1 MAEMGF
7 AIGKAKASV
16 PGEGCGFIP
25 NPKLKLLD
33 QVSEVMRFKL
43 KSDRKVSGHYER
55 NEWKYLPSAA
65 AGAFLNSELVLSP
78 CRLTLASSRMP
89 GHAARTFR
97 CARESAGASDDRC
110 WPSSGAPADFSP
122 RSTPEPASRSAR
134 FCGNESVA
142 LAAPLPVA
150 DRTTR
155 RGMAWSCVP
164 GSPPLAEVAAT
175 TPPQEFSLPAPS
187 IRVRARCG
195 DGAIVDLAAPHRS
208 TPASPPNPHPVC
220 QWDKHSWEN
229 RTLPVSDF
237 AKCPV

>member
-1 MAEMGF
+1 MGF

-78 CRLTLASSRMP
+78 CRLTLARSRMP
-89 GHAARTFR
+89 GRAVRTSR
-97 CARESAGASDDRC
+97 CACESAGASDDRC

-122 RSTPEPASRSAR
+122 RSTPEPASTSAR
-134 FCGNESVA
+134 LCGNESVA
-142 LAAPLPVA
+142 GAAPPPAVVRATRHGRA
-150 DRTTR
+150 D
-155 RGMAWSCVP
+155 SCVP
-164 GSPPLAEVAAT
+164 GLAPLAEVAAT

-187 IRVRARCG
+187 IRVRARCA
-195 DGAIVDLAAPHRS
+195 DGAIVDLAPPHRS
-208 TPASPPNPHPVC
+208 TGASLPNPHPVC
-220 QWDKHSWEN
+220 QWDKHSLES
-229 RTLPVSDF
+229 RIQPVFDF
-237 AKCPV
+237 ANRLV